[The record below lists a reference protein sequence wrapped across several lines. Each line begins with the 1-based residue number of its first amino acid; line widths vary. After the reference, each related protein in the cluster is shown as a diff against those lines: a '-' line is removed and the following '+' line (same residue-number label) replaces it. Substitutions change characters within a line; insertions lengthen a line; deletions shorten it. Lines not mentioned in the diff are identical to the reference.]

1 VEGELNSTKFV
12 VSLVGLGVILWV
24 TLAGKMDGDV
34 TMALA
39 IVVGGYFGANGY
51 ITGKAVSTTKTVKIP
66 K

>member
-1 VEGELNSTKFV
+1 VEGELNSTKFIV
-12 VSLVGLGVILWV
+12 ALVGLGVTLWV

-39 IVVGGYFGANGY
+39 IVVGGYFGANSF
-51 ITGKAVSTTKTVKIP
+51 ITGKAVTSTKTVKIP